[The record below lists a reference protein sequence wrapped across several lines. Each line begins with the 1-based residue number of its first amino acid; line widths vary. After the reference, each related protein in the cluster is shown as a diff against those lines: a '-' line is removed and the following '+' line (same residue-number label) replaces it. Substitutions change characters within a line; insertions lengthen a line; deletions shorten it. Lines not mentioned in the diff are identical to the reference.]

1 MIEFFLRMIPPTAT
15 AQMHKVTRQGRFY
28 DPPEVADA
36 RDKLCAHLAQN
47 VPEKPLTGS
56 LRLYAKWCFPAW
68 DGKHAS
74 GEPKITRPDTDNL
87 QKLLKDCM
95 TDVGFWKDDAL
106 VAEEFVGKYWA
117 DMEHTGIYIRVEVI
131 S

>member
-1 MIEFFLRMIPPTAT
+1 MIEFFMSMIPPTAT

-28 DPPEVADA
+28 DPQEVADA
-36 RDKLCAHLAQN
+36 RAKLCAHLAQN
-47 VPEKPLTGS
+47 APESPLAGP
-56 LRLYAKWCFPAW
+56 LRLFVKWCFPAQ

-95 TDVGFWKDDAL
+95 TVCGFWRDDAL

-117 DMEHTGIYIRVEVI
+117 DPEHAGIYIRVEVI
-131 S
+131 V

>member
-1 MIEFFLRMIPPTAT
+1 
-15 AQMHKVTRQGRFY
+15 
-28 DPPEVADA
+28 
-36 RDKLCAHLAQN
+36 
-47 VPEKPLTGS
+47 
-56 LRLYAKWCFPAW
+56 
-68 DGKHAS
+68 
-74 GEPKITRPDTDNL
+74 
-87 QKLLKDCM
+87 M